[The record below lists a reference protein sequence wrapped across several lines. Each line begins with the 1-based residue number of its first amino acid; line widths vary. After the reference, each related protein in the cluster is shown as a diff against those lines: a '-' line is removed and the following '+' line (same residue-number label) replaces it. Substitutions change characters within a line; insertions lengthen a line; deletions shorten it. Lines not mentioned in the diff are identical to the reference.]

1 MSVLNVYRVGTIV
14 FLLLG
19 GVGIALNL
27 TLLEGAE
34 TRLQILVAGMTA
46 ASFFI
51 AGFISPRL
59 LGALF
64 CPAVMLVSL
73 AVAFTVYDEGYYDTE
88 PLIFAV
94 ILSVIYG
101 ALASVIFA
109 AGWLVRRAVC
119 QIRTRTIQ
127 CREIPMRL

>member
-1 MSVLNVYRVGTIV
+1 MIVL
-14 FLLLG
+14 LLLG
-19 GVGIALNL
+19 GMGIALL
-27 TLLEGAE
+27 FTLVADSE
-34 TRLQILVAGMTA
+34 TWFQILVSVMVVGAFLTSG
-46 ASFFI
+46 FF
-51 AGFISPRL
+51 SPRL
-59 LGALF
+59 MNALF
-64 CPAVMLVSL
+64 CPAVILVSL

-109 AGWLVRRAVC
+109 AGWLVRWAVC